1 MGASGLFGER
11 EYELL
16 DGQLYE
22 IMSTNG
28 PHRSAS
34 RRVARALRAVFGE
47 GFDVSQ
53 EAELPLAPRSQPRPD
68 VLVLRGDLDQF
79 DLRDEG
85 PEDTALVIKVVDTRE
100 DTAVVKIGLYARAG
114 IPEYWILDV
123 NTRRLTVLRDPEDG
137 EYRSTLV
144 LDETKTVR
152 PVEVGAGEIA
162 VADLFPKL
170 SG

>member
-1 MGASGLFGER
+1 MGASGVFGER

-22 IMSTNG
+22 IMSTNR

-34 RRVARALRAVFGE
+34 RRVARALRTVFGE

-68 VLVLRGDLDQF
+68 ILVLRGDLDQF

-85 PEDTALVIKVVDTRE
+85 PEDTALIIEVVDTRE
-100 DTAVVKIGLYARAG
+100 DTAKVKIALYAQAG

-123 NTRRLTVLRDPEDG
+123 IARRLTVLRDPEGG

-144 LDETKTVR
+144 LDETKSVR
-152 PVEVGAGEIA
+152 PVEAGAGEIA
-162 VADLFPKL
+162 VAALLPKMA
-170 SG
+170 G